1 MSTQAGTG
9 IIPEWTVADRLRKAR
24 EATGMDARE
33 FADHVGISRNTV
45 SNYENGKTTRI
56 NRPMLAAWSMATG
69 VPAEWL
75 ATGKT
80 PTQPEPDG
88 GQSVE
93 CTRRYSKPQPSDPK
107 VRVLARAA

>member
-9 IIPEWTVADRLRKAR
+9 LIPEWTVADRLRKAR

-33 FADHVGISRNTV
+33 FAEHVGISRNTV

-69 VPAEWL
+69 VPIQWL
-75 ATGKT
+75 ETGT
-80 PTQPEPDG
+80 APTQPEPDG
-88 GQSVE
+88 GGSVE
-93 CTRRYSKPQPSDPK
+93 CTRRDSNSQPSDPK
-107 VRVLARAA
+107 VRVLARVA